1 MEYMVDK
8 LCALC
13 YDRAW
18 YTKFGGCY
26 AIQFFYSSMSSQWV
40 FEHLYLFV
48 KAQLFVIMDLSGDVY
63 ILKLLY
69 VLCFIYCLF
78 FIGFKWSFR

>member
-48 KAQLFVIMDLSGDVY
+48 KAQLFVIMDLSGDVCY
-63 ILKLLY
+63 IRY
-69 VLCFIYCLF
+69 IVYTHSVFN
-78 FIGFKWSFR
+78 